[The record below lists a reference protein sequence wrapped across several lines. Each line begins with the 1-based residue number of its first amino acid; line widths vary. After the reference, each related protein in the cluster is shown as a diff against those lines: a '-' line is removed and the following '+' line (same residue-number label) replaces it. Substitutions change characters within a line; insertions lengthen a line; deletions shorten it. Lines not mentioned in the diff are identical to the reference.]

1 MRRVNKRTFE
11 ELVRE
16 NKSKLLEDQQEIER
30 IELAIEERLEK
41 RMLEKAE

>member
-11 ELVRE
+11 ELVKE
-16 NKSKLLEDQQEIER
+16 NKTKLLEDRQEIDR
-30 IELAIEERLEK
+30 IERAIEERLEK